1 MHQKVLSSMA
11 LHLWGTAGLLNGWS
25 LVQSGYARLP
35 PQSQFKTEWQTCC
48 ADVAQ
53 LIKGRQDLPGQM
65 GRHGIQGLEGLLTW
79 GVHVLALEQLEDPQL
94 PLPSV
99 LHLLCKSSLCDATV
113 SAE

>member
-1 MHQKVLSSMA
+1 MGHCRSAQWLVPSAKWLCK
-11 LHLWGTAGLLNGWS
+11 TATTESIQG
-25 LVQSGYARLP
+25 
-35 PQSQFKTEWQTCC
+35 EWQTCC